1 MRHAQDE
8 CPGPRLTLGSFT
20 GPGLLVG
27 VGRCGDPAA
36 HGCTRK
42 VLTVDELR
50 AAQEFPVISLAHCG
64 HAFQVCDED
73 MGDLSGVLPPDPD
86 ARSVWRVADHNAGR
100 LPLAQAHLSAD
111 T

>member
-1 MRHAQDE
+1 MPGAQDE

-42 VLTVDELR
+42 VLTIDELR
-50 AAQEFPVISLAHCG
+50 AAQETPVISIVTPSRAGVARGLYFEAPEPR
-64 HAFQVCDED
+64 AFIR
-73 MGDLSGVLPPDPD
+73 
-86 ARSVWRVADHNAGR
+86 AFIADVR
-100 LPLAQAHLSAD
+100 HLSYAPEPGIP
-111 T
+111 